1 MQLSRFVGPAE
12 VKNFLANYS
21 IIIEHLIE
29 FSEFKKD
36 DFIEHCCFYVPKL
49 FHSLSELDVFERRN
63 VDCSWVILG
72 VCSFSFLGIHYLVW
86 LKEAGKEICWVTVV
100 FTF

>member
-1 MQLSRFVGPAE
+1 
-12 VKNFLANYS
+12 
-21 IIIEHLIE
+21 
-29 FSEFKKD
+29 
-36 DFIEHCCFYVPKL
+36 
-49 FHSLSELDVFERRN
+49 

-86 LKEAGKEICWVTVV
+86 LKEAGKEICWFTVV